1 MFRVCEC
8 VCVKEAV
15 MTGVPIVSRGVHV
28 RWRLR
33 VVWCVCV
40 ININAITMIVI
51 NINAQ
56 IVINHSP
63 PVESEHLGHGHAP
76 QKYFQTRNTTP
87 HDW

>member
-1 MFRVCEC
+1 MCELVVCWC
-8 VCVKEAV
+8 
-15 MTGVPIVSRGVHV
+15 TIIVITIFVINII
-28 RWRLR
+28 
-33 VVWCVCV
+33 V

-51 NINAQ
+51 NIHAQ

-63 PVESEHLGHGHAP
+63 PVESEHWGRGHAP

>member
-1 MFRVCEC
+1 M
-8 VCVKEAV
+8 
-15 MTGVPIVSRGVHV
+15 
-28 RWRLR
+28 
-33 VVWCVCV
+33 CV
-40 ININAITMIVI
+40 ININAITMIVITINVQIVINENAITMIVI

-63 PVESEHLGHGHAP
+63 PVESEHLGRGHAP